1 MHRAKLVRWLIIAA
15 AIFILAIPIRVEADV
30 LANAQNKS
38 QPFEIN
44 VAKGRAYWTMGILWT
59 MLATYEDTDGQYS
72 SMEELLP
79 KGPAAPP
86 HIHEAADE
94 TFYILEGE
102 ATFFVEDK
110 PIKATAGSFIAIPR
124 GTKHAFQID
133 SETARLFNTYVPAGF
148 EQTIMATAVPAK
160 TRTLPPASL
169 PFPDL
174 EQAKQTIDRITEKY
188 PAAKTT
194 NFF

>member
-1 MHRAKLVRWLIIAA
+1 MNEQSKV
-15 AIFILAIPIRVEADV
+15 
-30 LANAQNKS
+30 
-38 QPFEIN
+38 QPFEVN
-44 VAKGRAYWTMGILWT
+44 VAEGRAYWTMGILWI

-72 SMEELLP
+72 CMEELLP
-79 KGPAAPP
+79 QGPAAPP

-94 TFYILEGE
+94 TFYLLEGE
-102 ATFFVEDK
+102 ATFFVEDQ

-133 SETARLFNTYVPAGF
+133 SETARLLNTYVPAGF
-148 EQTIMATAVPAK
+148 EQTIMAMAVPAE

-174 EQAKQTIDRITEKY
+174 EQAKQVFDQIREQY